1 METLILFILVFSGM
15 IILHELGHF
24 AAAKFFK
31 IPVEEFGLGLPPR
44 VFTLFRWQGTDFTL
58 NLLPLGGFVRPRG
71 ENDPDTP
78 DGLAAANPWKR
89 LVVLVAGPL
98 MNLLTAVIV
107 FSILVAQVGIAI
119 PGQVLIGDVLAD
131 SPAALSGIQAG
142 DLLVKVAGEE
152 ISTSQ
157 QAVELIRSYRD
168 IPVEIVLLRDGQQIT
183 VTPTPLS
190 SRTPEEGAL
199 GISLGAA
206 TRPASL
212 PEAIGS
218 GVVITAGQAV
228 TILYIPVGLIQGM
241 IAPEEAR
248 LVGLRGMYDFFGAAV
263 ERDSETR
270 EQAAAAEAAGQAAEQ
285 PSNWVL
291 SLIGMLSVSLGV
303 FNLLPI
309 PALDG
314 GRILFTLP
322 EILFKRRIP
331 ARLEN
336 VINGVAFMVLIGLM
350 LLINVMDFINPV
362 NVSLP

>member
-1 METLILFILVFSGM
+1 MEAFLLFVAVLSGM
-15 IILHELGHF
+15 IIIHELGHF
-24 AAAKFFK
+24 LAAKYFK

-44 VFTLFRWQGTDFTL
+44 LLTLFRWQGTEFTL
-58 NLLPLGGFVRPRG
+58 NALPLGGFVRPRG
-71 ENDPDTP
+71 ENDPEVN

-98 MNLLTAVIV
+98 MNLLTAVVV
-107 FSILVAQVGIAI
+107 FSILVAQVGVAI
-119 PGQVLIGDVLAD
+119 PGQVLVGDVLAD
-131 SPAALSGIQAG
+131 SPAALSGIQNG
-142 DLLVKVAGEE
+142 DLIIRIAGQE
-152 ISTSQ
+152 IATTAE
-157 QAVELIRSYRD
+157 AVEIIRTYRD
-168 IPVEIVLLRDGQQIT
+168 KPVEIVLLRNGEEIT

-190 SRTPEEGAL
+190 SRSAEEGAL
-199 GISLGAA
+199 GVSLGAA
-206 TRPASL
+206 TRPATAL
-212 PEAIGS
+212 EAIGS
-218 GVVITAGQAV
+218 GMMITAGQAIG
-228 TILYIPVGLIQGM
+228 ILYIPIGLIQGM

-270 EQAAAAEAAGQAAEQ
+270 EQAAQAQATGQAAAP

-291 SLIGMLSVSLGV
+291 SLIGMLSISLGV

-336 VINGVAFMVLIGLM
+336 VINGVAFMLLIGLM
-350 LLINVMDFINPV
+350 LVINLMDFINPV
-362 NVSLP
+362 SVSLP